1 MDAVVQWVCTSWT
14 KKSRG
19 GAEAARR
26 NAAPIAFPLP
36 ALTAP
41 FTHVVRMGEETDF
54 EPRCA
59 AWEGERDK
67 APSPLDSTVRLDE
80 ADDLLRVK
88 LETTHF
94 GRRSGRP
101 RRPPARRLA
110 RGEWLRWQ
118 VNYRFTGFRS
128 GNWHYR
134 LDTLNVAYGP
144 VSPDLFLGTPTHT
157 IEELGFLR

>member
-41 FTHVVRMGEETDF
+41 FTHMVRMDEETDF
-54 EPRCA
+54 EPRFDA
-59 AWEGERDK
+59 REGVQRK
-67 APSPLDSTVRLDE
+67 APSSLDSTIRLEE
-80 ADDLLRVK
+80 AEDRLRVK
-88 LETTHF
+88 LETTPH
-94 GRRSGRP
+94 GNPRRW
-101 RRPPARRLA
+101 RRPPAHRLA

-118 VNYRFTGFRS
+118 VNYRLVGVCS
-128 GNWHYR
+128 GEWHYR

-144 VSPDLFLGTPTHT
+144 VSPELFLSTPTYLVD
-157 IEELGFLR
+157 ELGILR